1 MEILWFTLTAILLY
15 LMSDW
20 ILRQI
25 ETRRGKPFAN
35 RGIVFFLVIFPLAL
49 IAFEILE
56 RILKS

>member
-1 MEILWFTLTAILLY
+1 MEIIWFTLTAIMLY

-25 ETRRGKPFAN
+25 EKRRDKPFAN
-35 RGIVFFLVIFPLAL
+35 RGVVFFLIIFPLAL

-56 RILKS
+56 RIIK